1 MEQYLPTSETLIKQI
16 ISITT
21 VNGKIKK
28 KIFSI
33 MDDHHVG
40 GEIEKISKTN
50 IHIVIIGKLENV
62 MRAAYKICNLVVDE
76 NLGGFVPSKTEDY
89 LGNSNQI
96 LTLKKTEKQYSSGQ
110 NSSGKSE
117 NGIPINTAQKIEEPS
132 SNFSEFLKNTKK
144 FSKNFPLA
152 AAMFNFASSKIF
164 GKNLSDITSIS
175 AEKNSDLKFL
185 VDELLKNQSELL
197 KNHEEKLEKQFVIYE
212 ERLEKQRV
220 IYEEKL
226 EKQQTV

>member
-1 MEQYLPTSETLIKQI
+1 
-16 ISITT
+16 
-21 VNGKIKK
+21 
-28 KIFSI
+28 
-33 MDDHHVG
+33 
-40 GEIEKISKTN
+40 
-50 IHIVIIGKLENV
+50 
-62 MRAAYKICNLVVDE
+62 
-76 NLGGFVPSKTEDY
+76 
-89 LGNSNQI
+89 
-96 LTLKKTEKQYSSGQ
+96 
-110 NSSGKSE
+110 
-117 NGIPINTAQKIEEPS
+117 
-132 SNFSEFLKNTKK
+132 
-144 FSKNFPLA
+144 
-152 AAMFNFASSKIF
+152 MFNFASSKIF